1 MATIGLSHPYIA
13 RYTNAGNIVS
23 YAGGRLLG
31 KATELSINLNDGDTN
46 ILYADNA
53 PAESDNQFSG
63 GSVSVTTDDLRPQ
76 AYIAALGVVTE
87 TIDVPGVNTPG
98 ASWLVNNDNQ
108 IAPYLGLGGIAMKK
122 INNQI
127 KYVGIVLD
135 KVQFSNPN
143 DTITTKGETIE
154 WQTPQLSGQIFR
166 SDKLD
171 HDWKRITTPLDTEA
185 EADAAVRAYLGIS
198 EESVTPSL
206 SALAIGEV
214 ELSPAFAV
222 DTTAYTATATNVSDT
237 ISATVTNPGDDVAIR
252 VNGAALE
259 NGGTATWADGSNTVE
274 ITVTNSGGAQRVYI
288 VTVAHA
294 AA

>member
-13 RYTNAGNIVS
+13 RYTNAGSSVS

-31 KATELSINLNDGDTN
+31 KATELSIELKDGNTN
-46 ILYADNA
+46 ILFADNA

-63 GSVSVTTDDLRPQ
+63 GSLRITTDDLRPQ
-76 AYIAALGVVTE
+76 AYIAALGVVSE
-87 TIDVPGVNTPG
+87 AIDTPGVTTPG
-98 ASWLVNNDNQ
+98 AAWLVSDDDQ
-108 IAPYLGLGGIAMKK
+108 VVPYLGFGAIAMKQM
-122 INNQI
+122 NNVI

-143 DTITTKGETIE
+143 NAIKTKGETIE

-166 SDKLD
+166 SDKEK

-185 EADAAVRAYLGIS
+185 EADAAVRAYLNIS

-206 SALAIGEV
+206 SALVIGEL
-214 ELSPAFAV
+214 ELSPAFAAG
-222 DTTAYTATATNVSDT
+222 TTAYTATATNASDT
-237 ISATVTNPGDDVAIR
+237 ITAAVTNPGDDMAIR

-259 NGGTATWADGSNTVE
+259 SGGTATWVDGSNTVE